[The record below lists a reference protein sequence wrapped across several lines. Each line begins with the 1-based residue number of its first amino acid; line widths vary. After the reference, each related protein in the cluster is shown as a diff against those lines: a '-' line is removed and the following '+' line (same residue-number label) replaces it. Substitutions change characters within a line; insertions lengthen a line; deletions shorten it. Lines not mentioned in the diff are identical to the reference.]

1 MYAHGTIL
9 FWGLEFDQQAD
20 VDSHRTL
27 HRQRPSGSFD
37 EASSGSGR
45 FLEPPARYHEPVPF
59 GGGRSSEIGREFWR
73 EHPKEGFGREHRKGE
88 FGREHPKEGFGQEH
102 PKGEFGREHP
112 KGGFG
117 REHPEGEFGREDPKE
132 GFGREERTARRTYE
146 THHAREESSP
156 YSSPSKSRV
165 SAESRTPTA
174 AVARLRSALETV
186 FRAAAEGESS
196 LDALARES
204 SRVEKKNS
212 RFRESSTDAQEASL
226 RLSLERRCASLERSL
241 AEASEASR
249 ARGEALEAEL
259 SRAHQIASDAEAQEH
274 SHEAPALPHM

>member
-45 FLEPPARYHEPVPF
+45 FLELPARYHEPVPF
-59 GGGRSSEIGREFWR
+59 GGGRSSEIGR
-73 EHPKEGFGREHRKGE
+73 E

-196 LDALARES
+196 LDALERES
-204 SRVEKKNS
+204 SRVEKKKS
-212 RFRESSTDAQEASL
+212 RFRESSTDAQEASP
-226 RLSLERRCASLERSL
+226 RPSLERRCASLERSL

-249 ARGEALEAEL
+249 ARVEALEAEL
-259 SRAHQIASDAEAQEH
+259 SRAHQIASDAEAQKQKH

>member
-37 EASSGSGR
+37 EASSGSGG

-59 GGGRSSEIGREFWR
+59 GGGRSSEIGR
-73 EHPKEGFGREHRKGE
+73 
-88 FGREHPKEGFGQEH
+88 
-102 PKGEFGREHP
+102 EFGREHP

-196 LDALARES
+196 LDALERES
-204 SRVEKKNS
+204 SRVEKKKS
-212 RFRESSTDAQEASL
+212 RFRESSTDAQEASP
-226 RLSLERRCASLERSL
+226 RPSLERRCASLERSL

-249 ARGEALEAEL
+249 ARVEALEAEL
-259 SRAHQIASDAEAQEH
+259 SRAHQIASDAEAQKQKH